1 MRDTKI
7 APVEAARAAIAMRG
21 SNRRTSSSSTNTAP
35 AVGALKAAAR
45 PAPAPAAIS
54 ALASGHF
61 RPVSFPA
68 IWATIAP
75 ICTLGPSRPSASP
88 DPIASRPPTNL
99 TGSTMIGAAG
109 TSLRNTAST
118 WGIPLPDASGE

>member
-61 RPVSFPA
+61 RPGIFP
-68 IWATIAP
+68 P
-75 ICTLGPSRPSASP
+75 HRGDDRPH
-88 DPIASRPPTNL
+88 L
-99 TGSTMIGAAG
+99 HAG
-109 TSLRNTAST
+109 TFTAE
-118 WGIPLPDASGE
+118 PQPRPDREQAAKEL